1 VAITEILST
10 IAEGLRNG
18 FQMAWEVWWA
28 LILGF
33 ALSGMVQAWVS
44 HQSME
49 RVLGGRGLGATLK
62 ATGLGAASSSCSYAA
77 IAIAKS
83 TFQKGAGLPAA
94 IAFMF
99 ASTNLVFELGIVLWI
114 FLGPEFTAAE
124 FAGGFLLILL
134 MWGAVRRFF
143 SDSEEEDARA
153 HAQEADTGHAHA
165 MASGKRTLREQLTST
180 QAWSDVAHNFRGDWQ
195 MLWKEM
201 TAGFLIA
208 GFVALLPASVF
219 EAAFLTDAPAGLRT
233 VENVVVGPLIAI
245 LSFVCSVGNI
255 PLAAILWAGGISF
268 AGVIAFIYADLITL
282 PIVLVY
288 RKYYGNRFA
297 LKLAGLMLAAMIV
310 AALAVDLAFAG
321 AGLIPE
327 SRPSIESITDRGIKF
342 NYTAVLNILF
352 TLAGAALVWLTV
364 RRGEMDPV
372 CRMRVDRYAAPH
384 HTAYEGH
391 TYFFCSAGCQ
401 AEFESKPEH
410 YAHHAHGTRG
420 NRRRGLLRSRT

>member
-1 VAITEILST
+1 VSEVLGT
-10 IAEGLRNG
+10 IGDGLGNA
-18 FQMAWEVWWA
+18 FEMAWEVWWA

-33 ALSGMVQAWVS
+33 ALSGIVQAWVS
-44 HQSME
+44 HTSME
-49 RVLGGRGLGATLK
+49 RVLGGRSLKATLR

-94 IAFMF
+94 VAFMF

-114 FLGPEFTAAE
+114 FLGPAFTAAE
-124 FAGGFLLILL
+124 FAGGFALILL
-134 MWGAVRRFF
+134 MWAAVHRFV
-143 SDSEEEDARA
+143 SHAEEEQARA
-153 HAQEADTGHAHA
+153 HARAADTGHAHA
-165 MASGKRTLREQLTST
+165 MASGRRTLREQLTSA

-201 TAGFLIA
+201 TAGFVIA
-208 GFVALLPASVF
+208 GFVALLPSRIF
-219 EAAFLTDAPAGLRT
+219 EAAFITDAPPAIRT
-233 VENVVVGPLIAI
+233 VENVIVGPLIAI

-282 PIVLVY
+282 PIILIY

-297 LKLAGLMLAAMIV
+297 LKLTALMLATMVI
-310 AALAVDLAFAG
+310 AALAVDPVFST

-327 SRPSIESITDRGIKF
+327 TRPSIESITDRGITF

-352 TLAGAALVWLTV
+352 TAAGAALIWLTV
-364 RRGEMDPV
+364 RRGAKDPV
-372 CRMRVDRYAAPH
+372 CRMRVDRYATPH
-384 HTAYEGH
+384 HTQFEGH
-391 TYFFCSAGCQ
+391 TFFFCSAGCQ
-401 AEFESKPEH
+401 AEFESQPEH
-410 YAHHAHGTRG
+410 YAHEAHGTRG
-420 NRRRGLLRSRT
+420 KRPRGLLRPRA